1 MKSVLA
7 AALVGSAAA
16 FAPAQTGKASS
27 ALGVSYKPTSS
38 YNPEFLGEDFDP
50 MGFSKMHEIKGAFPN
65 MFPHPQYLEESEIK
79 HGRMA
84 MLAWTG
90 VWATEGLGWHFP
102 GAPVADDWATALPVW
117 AREDPGGFGLILA
130 FIMIAEGE
138 GVSHAGDN
146 FRGVS
151 KKIPG
156 DMGFD
161 WMGMTSKLSEEKVA
175 HYKMVEK
182 KNGRAAMIAMASL
195 FAMKSIPGS
204 VPFMDLFN

>member
-1 MKSVLA
+1 M
-7 AALVGSAAA
+7 G
-16 FAPAQTGKASS
+16 
-27 ALGVSYKPTSS
+27 LG
-38 YNPEFLGEDFDP
+38 
-50 MGFSKMHEIKGAFPN
+50 KMHEIKGAFPN
-65 MFPHPQYLEESEIK
+65 MFPHPQYMEESEIK

-90 VWATEGLGWHFP
+90 VWATESGLHFP
-102 GAPVADDWATALPVW
+102 GAPVADDWTNALGVW
-117 AREDPGGFGLILA
+117 AREDPGGFGIVLA
-130 FIMIAEGE
+130 LLCIAEGE

-151 KKIPG
+151 KKTPG

-161 WMGMTSKLSEEKVA
+161 WMGMTKKLSADKLDR
-175 HYKMVEK
+175 YKTVEK

-204 VPFMDLFN
+204 VPIMDMLGAN

>member
-1 MKSVLA
+1 MNVA
-7 AALVGSAAA
+7 
-16 FAPAQTGKASS
+16 
-27 ALGVSYKPTSS
+27 
-38 YNPEFLGEDFDP
+38 YNPEFGGEDFDP

-65 MFPHPQYLEESEIK
+65 MFPHTQFLEEAEIK
-79 HGRMA
+79 HGRMS

-90 VWATEGLGWHFP
+90 VWATESGLHFP
-102 GAPVADDWATALPVW
+102 GAPIADDWSTALPVW
-117 AREDPGGFGLILA
+117 AREDPGSFGAILL
-130 FIMIAEGE
+130 FIAIAEGE

-161 WMGMTSKLSEEKVA
+161 WMGQTKSLSEEKIER
-175 HYKMVEK
+175 YKTVEK

-195 FAMKSIPGS
+195 MAFKAIPGS
-204 VPFMDLFN
+204 VPIMDLLGAN